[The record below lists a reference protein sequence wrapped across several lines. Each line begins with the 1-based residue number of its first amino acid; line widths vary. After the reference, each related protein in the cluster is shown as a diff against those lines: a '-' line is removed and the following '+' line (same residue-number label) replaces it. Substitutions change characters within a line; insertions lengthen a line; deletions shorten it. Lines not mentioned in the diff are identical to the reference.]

1 MKIVGLDLS
10 INSSG
15 CVSWELGNMKDT
27 YKIMGFT
34 DTKKWESENILSYKN
49 CQFHSKYGR
58 TNWFIERIVEFCEG
72 ASIISVEDYSLNS
85 TGLVFNIAEFCG
97 QIKMALF
104 NKGYQIFE
112 IPPTVHKKFTTDNG
126 RADKVK
132 TTDCVFEKFSFLK
145 ENQELRSL
153 NEYVSPQCD
162 IIDAISLCY
171 TLEHKINLENDFEK
185 YSRVLSKEQLEV
197 MKSISKK
204 NKIPFYK
211 RVPMVDYE

>member
-15 CVSWELGNMKDT
+15 CVSWELDNMKDT

-34 DTKKWESENILSYKN
+34 DTKKWESKNILSYKN

-58 TNWFIERIVEFCEG
+58 TNWFIDRIVNFCEG
-72 ASIISVEDYSLNS
+72 ADIISVEDYSLNS

-97 QIKMALF
+97 QVKMALF
-104 NKGYQIFE
+104 NKGHQIFE
-112 IPPTVHKKFTTDNG
+112 IPPTVHKKFTTGNG

-132 TTDCVFEKFSFLK
+132 TTDSVFDNFKFLN
-145 ENQELRSL
+145 ENQELKSL
-153 NEYVSPQCD
+153 NEFVSPQCD

-171 TLEHKINLENDFEK
+171 TLEHKIKLEKDYETFSK
-185 YSRVLSKEQLEV
+185 VLSKEQLEV
-197 MKSISKK
+197 MKSTSKK
-204 NKIPFYK
+204 NKVPFYK

>member
-34 DTKKWESENILSYKN
+34 DTNKWESENILSYKN
-49 CQFHSKYGR
+49 CQFRSKYGR

-104 NKGYQIFE
+104 NEGYQIFE

-126 RADKVK
+126 RANKVK

-145 ENQELRSL
+145 ENQELSSL
-153 NEYVSPQCD
+153 NEYASPQCD

-185 YSRVLSKEQLEV
+185 YSKVLSKKQLEV